1 MNEKRRMTSYHYT
14 RELRIGFIGDR
25 RICRLADFAA
35 RLSCTIMLLT
45 RTQLKPRR
53 EMMMNEVRRAMQ
65 AAATGREQI
74 AAAFAVAKQRGRS
87 AALMP
92 YYTLGYPDR
101 ATSLDIIAAIA
112 ADSDLLELGV
122 PFSDP
127 LADGPTI
134 QHSTQ
139 VSLEQGTTLDD
150 CLEMVREL
158 RHRGIHTP
166 ILLFGY
172 YNPFLAYGLERLAI
186 VARAAGAQGFI
197 VPDLPPEEA
206 ADMDAAA
213 AREGLAY
220 IYFLAPTSNAH
231 RIEIVTRQANGF
243 IYLVSVTGVTGAR
256 QHIGTNLAEF
266 VDRVRE
272 HTSVPLAIG
281 FGIST
286 PEQVASIGGL
296 ADGVIVGSA
305 LINAVDRV
313 GDDKPKAAA
322 AFVRSLRDALDVT

>member
-1 MNEKRRMTSYHYT
+1 MNANPRS
-14 RELRIGFIGDR
+14 
-25 RICRLADFAA
+25 RLN
-35 RLSCTIMLLT
+35 RQMLNQT
-45 RTQLKPRR
+45 EP
-53 EMMMNEVRRAMQ
+53 
-65 AAATGREQI
+65 TGLDQI
-74 AAAFAVAKQRGRS
+74 SAAFERAGENGR

-101 ATSLDIIAAIA
+101 ATSLDIIATIA

-139 VSLEQGTTLDD
+139 VSLEHGTTLAG

-158 RHRGIHTP
+158 RHRGIRTP
-166 ILLFGY
+166 VLLFGY
-172 YNPFLAYGLERLAI
+172 YNPFLAYGLDTLARD
-186 VARAAGAQGFI
+186 ARDAGAQGFI

-206 ADMDAAA
+206 AELEEAVT
-213 AREGLAY
+213 RYGLAY
-220 IYFLAPTSNAH
+220 IHFLAPTSSSR
-231 RIEIVTRQANGF
+231 RIDAVTGRAKGF

-256 QHIGTNLAEF
+256 SNLQTDLAGFIE
-266 VDRVRE
+266 RVRAR
-272 HTSVPLAIG
+272 TGVPLAVG

-286 PEQVASIGGL
+286 PEQAASIGRL

-305 LINAVDRV
+305 LINAVDRNESDRP
-313 GDDKPKAAA
+313 GAAA
-322 AFVRSLRDALDVT
+322 AFVRSLRNVLHGESSA

>member
-1 MNEKRRMTSYHYT
+1 MDEAK
-14 RELRIGFIGDR
+14 
-25 RICRLADFAA
+25 
-35 RLSCTIMLLT
+35 
-45 RTQLKPRR
+45 
-53 EMMMNEVRRAMQ
+53 RAMQ
-65 AAATGREQI
+65 STATGLEQI
-74 AAAFAVAKQRGRS
+74 AAAFAGAQGKGRA

-101 ATSLDIIAAIA
+101 ATSLDVITAIA

-139 VSLEQGTTLDD
+139 VALEQGTTLDG

-158 RHRGIHTP
+158 RRRGVHTP
-166 ILLFGY
+166 VLLFGY
-172 YNPFLAYGLERLAI
+172 YNPFLAFGLEGLARA
-186 VARAAGAQGFI
+186 ARAAGAQGFI

-206 ADMDAAA
+206 AEMEAAA
-213 AREGLAY
+213 AGEGLAY
-220 IYFLAPTSNAH
+220 VHFLAPTSNDH
-231 RIEIVTRQANGF
+231 RIDAVTARARGF

-256 QHIGTNLAEF
+256 QTIDTDLAEF
-266 VDRVRE
+266 VGRVRRR
-272 HTSVPLAIG
+272 TSAPLAVG

-286 PEQVASIGGL
+286 PEQAASIGNM

-305 LINAVDRV
+305 LINAVDRAES
-313 GDDKPKAAA
+313 DKPAAAA
-322 AFVRSLRDALDVT
+322 AFVRSLSAALV

>member
-1 MNEKRRMTSYHYT
+1 MK
-14 RELRIGFIGDR
+14 D
-25 RICRLADFAA
+25 
-35 RLSCTIMLLT
+35 
-45 RTQLKPRR
+45 
-53 EMMMNEVRRAMQ
+53 
-65 AAATGREQI
+65 ATGI
-74 AAAFAVAKQRGRS
+74 DSITHAFDHALSHGT

-101 ATSLDIIAAIA
+101 ATSLDVITAIA

-139 VSLEQGTTLDD
+139 TSLEQGTTLAS
-150 CLEMVREL
+150 CLEMVSEL
-158 RHRGIHTP
+158 RGRGVTCP

-172 YNPFLAYGLERLAI
+172 YNPFLAYGLEALARD
-186 VARAAGAQGFI
+186 ARDTGIQGFI

-206 ADMDAAA
+206 HDMEAAA
-213 AREGLAY
+213 AASGLAY
-220 IYFLAPTSNAH
+220 IHFLAPTSSPA
-231 RIEIVTRQANGF
+231 RIDAVTERAKGF

-256 QHIGTNLAEF
+256 QSLHTGLDAFIN
-266 VDRVRE
+266 RVRAE
-272 HTSVPLAIG
+272 TETPLAVG

-286 PEQVASIGGL
+286 PEQAAAIGQT

-305 LINAVDRV
+305 LINAVNAAE
-313 GDDKPKAAA
+313 DKPAAAA
-322 AFVRSLRDALDVT
+322 AFVRSLRQALS

>member
-1 MNEKRRMTSYHYT
+1 MNEANRATPDT
-14 RELRIGFIGDR
+14 
-25 RICRLADFAA
+25 AA
-35 RLSCTIMLLT
+35 GL
-45 RTQLKPRR
+45 
-53 EMMMNEVRRAMQ
+53 
-65 AAATGREQI
+65 EQI
-74 AAAFAVAKQRGRS
+74 GLAFIHARESGR

-101 ATSLDIIAAIA
+101 ATSLDVIAAVA

-139 VSLEQGTTLDD
+139 VSLEQGTTLAG

-158 RHRGIHTP
+158 RERGVAAP

-172 YNPFLAYGLERLAI
+172 YNPFLAYGLDALARD
-186 VARAAGAQGFI
+186 ARDAGAQGFI

-206 ADMDAAA
+206 GEMEAAA
-213 AREGLAY
+213 DRAGLAY
-220 IYFLAPTSNAH
+220 IHFLAPTSSVRRVEA
-231 RIEIVTRQANGF
+231 VTGRARGF

-256 QHIGTNLAEF
+256 QNVAAGLGEF
-266 VDRVRE
+266 IERVRGR
-272 HTSVPLAIG
+272 TTTPLAVG

-286 PEQVASIGGL
+286 PDQTAAIGRM

-305 LINAVDRV
+305 LINAVNAAPA
-313 GDDKPKAAA
+313 DKAAAAA
-322 AFVRSLRDALDVT
+322 AFVRSLRAAL

>member
-1 MNEKRRMTSYHYT
+1 MNEAK
-14 RELRIGFIGDR
+14 
-25 RICRLADFAA
+25 
-35 RLSCTIMLLT
+35 
-45 RTQLKPRR
+45 
-53 EMMMNEVRRAMQ
+53 RAMQ
-65 AAATGREQI
+65 ATATGREEI
-74 AAAFAVAKQRGRS
+74 AAAFAAAKQRGRS

-101 ATSLDIIAAIA
+101 TTSLNIIAAIA
-112 ADSDLLELGV
+112 PDSDLLELGV

-158 RHRGIHTP
+158 RHRGVHTP

-172 YNPFLAYGLERLAI
+172 YNPFLAYGLERLASA
-186 VARAAGAQGFI
+186 ARVAGAQGFI
-197 VPDLPPEEA
+197 IPDLPPEEA
-206 ADMDAAA
+206 TDMNAAA
-213 AREGLAY
+213 AGEGLAY

-231 RIEIVTRQANGF
+231 RIEVVTRQANGF

-256 QHIGTNLAEF
+256 QSIETNLAEF

-272 HTSVPLAIG
+272 HAAVPLAIG

-286 PEQVASIGGL
+286 PEQAAAIGGM

-305 LINAVDRV
+305 LVNAVDRAES
-313 GDDKPKAAA
+313 DKAGAAA
-322 AFVRSLRDALDVT
+322 NFVRALREALERQPW